1 MPRPSSLLRAGGLAL
16 CLLNASCVSTRVAP
30 HAAGDGLAD
39 DERRLWSRSAEEQ
52 TRLDRSGFRANL
64 PEAEARLD
72 AIIARLHPPALPENQ
87 PYRIHILVNPTLNAF
102 AYPNGVIY
110 VHTGL
115 LARLENDAQLAVILA
130 HELTHATHRH
140 GLRGQRK
147 AQNATAF
154 LATFTVAT
162 AGLGSLLGGVGTLAA
177 ISGYSQD
184 LEREADRE
192 GFELMLAARYDPR
205 EAPRAFVLLRN
216 EALRNQAK
224 EPFFFGSHPRLTERI
239 ESFNTLLAALPAE
252 RLRGDAD
259 AAGYSQAF
267 GEAFQLNAQAAL
279 HAGDFD
285 QVSDSV
291 ARVLSVKPGDSTA
304 RLVLA
309 EAQRKRNR
317 DGDLATARTSL
328 EALTRESPALAP
340 AWRELG
346 LVLLRQGDSA
356 QAAGHFKRYLALAP
370 DAPDRAYLETYLKP

>member
-1 MPRPSSLLRAGGLAL
+1 MSHSSSLFRAGGLAL
-16 CLLNASCVSTRVAP
+16 CMLGASCVSTRVEP
-30 HAAGDGLAD
+30 HAVGHGLED

-52 TRLDRSGFRANL
+52 ARLNRSGFRANL

-87 PYRIHILVNPTLNAF
+87 PYRAHILVNPTLNAF

-130 HELTHATHRH
+130 HELTHTTHRH

-184 LEREADRE
+184 LEREADRA
-192 GFELMLAARYDPR
+192 GFDLMLAAGYDPR
-205 EAPRAFVLLRN
+205 EAPRTFVLLRK

-239 ESFNTLLAALPAE
+239 ESFDTLLASLPAE

-259 AAGYSQAF
+259 AAGYAKAF
-267 GEAFQLNAQAAL
+267 VEAFQLNAQAAL
-279 HAGDFD
+279 YAGDYD

-291 ARVLSVKPGDSTA
+291 ARVLSLKPGDPAA
-304 RLVLA
+304 RLMLA

-317 DGDLATARTSL
+317 DGDLAAARTAL
-328 EALTRESPALAP
+328 EALTRESPDLAL

-346 LVLLRQGDSA
+346 LVLLRQGEPA
-356 QAAGHFKRYLALAP
+356 PAADYFKRYLALAP